1 MLGTLD
7 FTVSEHWAPFN
18 FPQSTA
24 LVTCKPE
31 PPVRWEHIILR
42 SYNIRILEVRPCYS
56 PKLVDSVTNMS
67 RLKHQKSSPMEPKP
81 CYLNGQTILL
91 SLIQGCH

>member
-42 SYNIRILEVRPCYS
+42 PYNIRILEVRPCYS
-56 PKLVDSVTNMS
+56 PKLVDSVTF
-67 RLKHQKSSPMEPKP
+67 
-81 CYLNGQTILL
+81 ILYRAITFIYTTQ
-91 SLIQGCH
+91 IQLYSFQMRY